1 MQDLPHKTRTLI
13 QDPLRHARGGLVPR
27 LGSIIWLRRVVQVCS
42 CGGHDAAVDYVEREK
57 LEYGCRYVIRI
68 PLTGT
73 IITVGSEATDLGQVS

>member
-13 QDPLRHARGGLVPR
+13 QDPLRQARGGLVPR

-57 LEYGCRYVIRI
+57 LEYGCRYVACGPNDGV
-68 PLTGT
+68 PLT
-73 IITVGSEATDLGQVS
+73 SCRLL